1 MMSVWR
7 ARRGARMIQ
16 ADGGR
21 RRATG
26 VCRAQWVSPP
36 PTAFVSVSLLLCS
49 LLFLVRLLVFDRL
62 IEVVQ
67 VVDLILS
74 CASLLFFSVLGV
86 PGKAIVLCR
95 NKIKLNHLV

>member
-1 MMSVWR
+1 MEGTAAPPGCVGRSGCASTDSVH
-7 ARRGARMIQ
+7 I
-16 ADGGR
+16 
-21 RRATG
+21 
-26 VCRAQWVSPP
+26 C
-36 PTAFVSVSLLLCS
+36 F

-62 IEVVQ
+62 IEEVVQ

-86 PGKAIVLCR
+86 PSKAIVLCR